1 MLPTL
6 NSTNDYVHVS
16 KKYNNG
22 KGIVMGDCVVAMKP
36 SDPHQRV
43 CKRVSGMPGDIILID
58 PSMGSKL
65 NYVSEKVACMRDT
78 KDLVAD
84 PEGLLQETLSEY
96 EPLLKNN
103 SDMSNDDIDD
113 EELRDNKR
121 RLESFDEFVQVPK
134 GHVWLTG
141 DNLSYSVDSRTY
153 NFVPM
158 GLIKGKIVAANDFNK
173 PFMQSFRSIENSYK

>member
-22 KGIVMGDCVVAMKP
+22 KNIVMGDCVVAMKP

-58 PSMGSKL
+58 PSIGSKL
-65 NYVSEKVACMRDT
+65 NYVSEKMASMKSK
-78 KDLVAD
+78 KDSF
-84 PEGLLQETLSEY
+84 EEIGTLLQETLSEY
-96 EPLLKNN
+96 EPLLRRN

-173 PFMQSFRSIENSYK
+173 PFLQSFRQIDNSYK